1 MFISFL
7 KKLLIFITLWLVKSI
22 INYHITSIINNYKM
36 VADNKEFSIKN
47 SYYQFHKEDC
57 GIFEDYDCSLDK
69 DILEKNLKNRNKN
82 LDDYVNYLHKNYY
95 PLANVID
102 IGKPSFSGRCVLIN
116 KLYDNSCFIYFGRE
130 NFQKN
135 TFYALITHGFNTTV
149 IVNVK
154 SSQLL
159 DTGTKTNLYSR
170 KYIRD
175 LGLESDDAGHILGK
189 RLGGYG
195 NLTSKT
201 NTRKYDKIDPRLN
214 LIPQTPS
221 INRGIYRKYE
231 ETIYNCIKDYDTQA
245 ILEWYIIYE
254 NGELNNRPTKI
265 IYSADFKKGCK
276 SMKQEFYNSIEEVEG
291 DVGE

>member
-1 MFISFL
+1 MFLFPL
-7 KKLLIFITLWLVKSI
+7 KILLIFICIYFIISI
-22 INYHITSIINNYKM
+22 INYYRVSTDNN
-36 VADNKEFSIKN
+36 EFSIKN
-47 SYYQFHKEDC
+47 NYYQFYKGDC
-57 GIFEDYDCSLDK
+57 GIFENSDCKLG
-69 DILEKNLKNRNKN
+69 RHFTNKN
-82 LDDYVNYLHKNYY
+82 LDIFKSDLHNNYY
-95 PLANVID
+95 QKHPDLL
-102 IGKPSFSGRCVLIN
+102 PRCFLIN
-116 KLYDNSCFIYFGRE
+116 KLYGNSCFIYFG
-130 NFQKN
+130 K
-135 TFYALITHGFNTTV
+135 LIFPNKGAAINSTI
-149 IVNVK
+149 IVNIK

-159 DTGTKTNLYSR
+159 DSGTKTNLYSR

-195 NLTSKT
+195 NLTSKI
-201 NTRKYDKIDPRLN
+201 NTHKYDKIDPRLN

-254 NGELNNRPTKI
+254 NGELNNRPIKI

-276 SMKQEFYNSIEEVEG
+276 SMKQEFYNSIEEIEG